1 VYALNFIQYRFFT
14 RPTLTLKKKWL
25 LFAFLLITGT
35 FAYNRIARFDINSRP
50 EESIQL
56 VLEGDSRFYRGEPLK
71 AVEKYKEAWKIAQP
85 TEAAVA
91 LATVYYFI
99 QEKEEA
105 EKWFAAVPFTETTR
119 QWKTDFQRLLGQSSP
134 REWKSN
140 RPLVGCHSPSHANAT
155 GPILLLSILD
165 KPNSEAHLARAGD
178 LSPDCDEVQWMTTEY
193 IMQSRGIAEALEFV
207 SSELHKHP
215 TAPGFLAAKGQ
226 LLILNGEIDSG
237 KVALHN
243 AIRANSRNPRPYL
256 LLARLEKQERNRP
269 KRKDEYQRK
278 RTYEI
283 TLAPFEMY
291 TKLAPYDPFGYLLVG
306 NEYFEIRDLGAA
318 AKNYRK
324 ALSLSPNLPEVN
336 LKLAKISH
344 LGGDLK
350 AALKYI
356 EAELKLKPD
365 SNEANK
371 FREDLLR
378 PNIKLDDRHKP

>member
-1 VYALNFIQYRFFT
+1 
-14 RPTLTLKKKWL
+14 
-25 LFAFLLITGT
+25 
-35 FAYNRIARFDINSRP
+35 
-50 EESIQL
+50 
-56 VLEGDSRFYRGEPLK
+56 
-71 AVEKYKEAWKIAQP
+71 
-85 TEAAVA
+85 
-91 LATVYYFI
+91 
-99 QEKEEA
+99 
-105 EKWFAAVPFTETTR
+105 
-119 QWKTDFQRLLGQSSP
+119 
-134 REWKSN
+134 
-140 RPLVGCHSPSHANAT
+140 
-155 GPILLLSILD
+155 
-165 KPNSEAHLARAGD
+165 
-178 LSPDCDEVQWMTTEY
+178 MTTEY